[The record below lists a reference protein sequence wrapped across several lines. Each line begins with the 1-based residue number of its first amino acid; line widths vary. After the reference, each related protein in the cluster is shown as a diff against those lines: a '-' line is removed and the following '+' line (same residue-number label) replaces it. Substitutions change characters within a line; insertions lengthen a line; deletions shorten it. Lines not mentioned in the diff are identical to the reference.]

1 MINMLSLVLI
11 DSFAHKIFILFS
23 SWSPPELPK
32 CIDEMHPKMV
42 KWKKRKKRDAEEE
55 EDLTEEE
62 EEEEEEGGGAGLRMF
77 PRRARSLIL
86 RRRRG

>member
-1 MINMLSLVLI
+1 MLSLVLI
-11 DSFAHKIFILFS
+11 GDFAHIFLYS

-62 EEEEEEGGGAGLRMF
+62 EEEKGGGAGLRMF